1 MRDDETNATIL
12 SGGKLDSNG
21 ALACKEE
28 PLHSWVPGSNHE
40 LDRQQRR
47 QVSLVPTAVYSEVK
61 RKPQRNRN
69 RKTVIVIVI
78 QEM

>member
-1 MRDDETNATIL
+1 MTRQMRRYFL
-12 SGGKLDSNG
+12 GKSDSNG
-21 ALACKEE
+21 TLACEEE
-28 PLHSWVPGSNHE
+28 PLHSGVPGSNHE
-40 LDRQQRR
+40 LDRQQQR